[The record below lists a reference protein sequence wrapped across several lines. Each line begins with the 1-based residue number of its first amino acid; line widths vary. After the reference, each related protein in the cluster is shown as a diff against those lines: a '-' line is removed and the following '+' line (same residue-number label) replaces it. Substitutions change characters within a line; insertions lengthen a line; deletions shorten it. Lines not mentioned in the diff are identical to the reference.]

1 MAKKRVTAVVRQVR
15 FPPGQYAVVA
25 ARARALGM
33 PVSSFVRL
41 AALSASGSRIAR
53 DDRLFIDRLLAP

>member
-1 MAKKRVTAVVRQVR
+1 MKKRITAVVRQVR

-41 AALSASGSRIAR
+41 AALTASGSVVAK
-53 DDRLFIDRLLAP
+53 DDRLHVARILST